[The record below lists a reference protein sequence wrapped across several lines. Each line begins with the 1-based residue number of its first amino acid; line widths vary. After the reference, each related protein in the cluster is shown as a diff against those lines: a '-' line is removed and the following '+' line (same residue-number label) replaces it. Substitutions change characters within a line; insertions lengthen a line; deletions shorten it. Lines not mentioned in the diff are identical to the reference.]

1 MSLSIWEKERAKEL
15 TLRLRFKLT
24 SKKKSAAEEISRVL
38 IADDNAAIRKYLAS
52 QLEVMGFDVVAAA
65 TTGKEAVSLYDEFK
79 PNLVIMDI
87 KMPEMDGIEAA
98 KIITGRMPVPIILIT
113 GHSSGPLVDR
123 AIESGV
129 FAYIVKPITKKDLL
143 PAIKLA
149 FARFNEFK
157 ALKTEV
163 GNLKDTIETR
173 KILERAKGIL
183 MKRLS
188 ISEDD
193 AFKLLQAQSQKE
205 NKKLRDIAETVITAS
220 KLI

>member
-1 MSLSIWEKERAKEL
+1 MPQKI
-15 TLRLRFKLT
+15 
-24 SKKKSAAEEISRVL
+24 SKKKSNIEEAGRVL
-38 IADDNAAIRKYLAS
+38 IADDSAEIRKYLSS
-52 QLEVMGFDVVAAA
+52 QLEVMGFNVVAAA
-65 TTGKEAVSLYDEFK
+65 TTGEEAVALYDEFK
-79 PNLVIMDI
+79 PDLVIMDI
-87 KMPEMDGIEAA
+87 KMPKMDGIEAA
-98 KIITGRMPVPIILIT
+98 KIITGRIPVPIVLIT

-129 FAYIVKPITKKDLL
+129 FAYIMKPITKKDLL
-143 PAIKLA
+143 PAVKLA

-173 KILERAKGIL
+173 KLVERAKGIL

-188 ISEDD
+188 VSEDD
-193 AFKLLQAQSQKE
+193 AFKLLQSQSQKE
-205 NKKLRDIAETVITAS
+205 NKKLKDIAETVITAS